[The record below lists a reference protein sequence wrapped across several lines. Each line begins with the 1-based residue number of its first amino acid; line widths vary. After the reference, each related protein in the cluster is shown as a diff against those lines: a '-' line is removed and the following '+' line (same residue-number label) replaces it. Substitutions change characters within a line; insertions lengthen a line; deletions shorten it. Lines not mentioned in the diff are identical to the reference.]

1 MSEVAGLPS
10 LRRVLARMHLRV
22 TLFAVGLTGLTVLL
36 AGFAAIGAY
45 ASQNLHLIGRSAGY
59 TAAPAIV
66 FDDPVAATQSI
77 TPLLEPGVAGIA
89 LLKPDGTVL
98 ASVER
103 AGEDH
108 SLARWIADRLFF
120 AAPIEEPVIHLGTR
134 IGSVRVHGEG
144 SAVAVYIRDG
154 ILGTLVC
161 LVLTGL
167 AAWMLSRR
175 LRADIVEPLN
185 AIADAAH
192 LFRRDE
198 TLDARVPPASIR
210 EVEALR
216 TDFNALIAELGDW
229 RQHLR
234 RENETLNHKASH
246 DALTGLPNRA
256 MFERRAEEMMAEARA
271 GDASFVLLY
280 ADADSFKPVN
290 DRHGHAAGDL
300 VLIETAARIRSCLR
314 ARDVAARLGGDE
326 FAVLLAAPSGADAAE
341 RVRSEI
347 AARMAEPF
355 RLPSGETATMT
366 LSIGAAIYPG
376 DGQDLTTLINRAD
389 AAMYAAKGSL
399 QARQQGVS

>member
-1 MSEVAGLPS
+1 MSDAARLPS

-45 ASQNLHLIGRSAGY
+45 AGQNLHLIGRSAGY
-59 TAAPAIV
+59 SAAPAIV
-66 FDDPVAATQSI
+66 FDDPVAARQSI
-77 TPLLEPGVAGIA
+77 APLLEAGVAGIT

-98 ASVER
+98 ATAER
-103 AGEDH
+103 EATDK

-120 AAPIEEPVIHLGTR
+120 AEPVDEPVIHLGTR
-134 IGSVRVHGEG
+134 IGTVRVRGEG
-144 SAVAVYIRDG
+144 SAVAAYIRDG

-161 LVLTGL
+161 LILTGL
-167 AAWMLSRR
+167 AAWLLSRR
-175 LRADIVEPLN
+175 LRADIVAPLG

-192 LFRRDE
+192 SFRRDE
-198 TLDARVPPASIR
+198 TLVARVPPASIR

-216 TDFNALIAELGDW
+216 TDFNALIAELADW

-234 RENETLNHKASH
+234 RENETLSHKASH

-256 MFERRAEEMMAEARA
+256 HFERRAAEMMTEARA

-280 ADADSFKPVN
+280 VDGDSFKPIN
-290 DRHGHAAGDL
+290 DRHGHAAGDV

-341 RVRSEI
+341 RVTGEI
-347 AARMAEPF
+347 TARMAEPI
-355 RLPSGETATMT
+355 RLPSGETVTMT
-366 LSIGAAIYPG
+366 LSIGGGIYPG
-376 DGQDLTTLINRAD
+376 DGQDLATLINRAD

-399 QARQQGVS
+399 RARQQGV

>member
-1 MSEVAGLPS
+1 MSGTTPLPT

-45 ASQNLHLIGRSAGY
+45 AGQNLHLIGRSAGY
-59 TAAPAIV
+59 SAAPSIV
-66 FDDPVAATQSI
+66 FDDPVAARQAI
-77 TPLLEPGVAGIA
+77 APLLEPGVAGIA

-98 ASVER
+98 ATVER
-103 AGEDH
+103 EGQDD

-120 AAPIEEPVIHLGTR
+120 ATPVDEPVIHLGSR
-134 IGSVRVHGEG
+134 IGTVRVRGEG
-144 SAVAVYIRDG
+144 SAVAAYIRDG
-154 ILGTLVC
+154 LLGTLVC

-167 AAWMLSRR
+167 AAWLLSRR

-192 LFRRDE
+192 SFRREE
-198 TLDARVPPASIR
+198 TLAPKVPSASIR

-216 TDFNALIAELGDW
+216 IDFNALIAELGDW
-229 RQHLR
+229 RQHMR
-234 RENETLNHKASH
+234 RENETLSHKASH

-256 MFERRAEEMMAEARA
+256 LFERRAAEMLAEARA
-271 GDASFVLLY
+271 GEASFVLLY
-280 ADADSFKPVN
+280 ADADSFKPIN
-290 DRHGHAAGDL
+290 DRHGHAAGDA
-300 VLIETAARIRSCLR
+300 VLIETATRIRSCLR

-341 RVRSEI
+341 RVTGEI

-355 RLPSGETATMT
+355 RLPSGQTVTMT
-366 LSIGAAIYPG
+366 LSLGAAIYPG

-389 AAMYAAKGSL
+389 AAMYAAKGDL
-399 QARQQGVS
+399 HARQQGV

>member
-1 MSEVAGLPS
+1 MSGTTPLPT

-45 ASQNLHLIGRSAGY
+45 AGQNLHLIGRSAGY
-59 TAAPAIV
+59 SAAPSIV
-66 FDDPVAATQSI
+66 FDDPVAARQAVA
-77 TPLLEPGVAGIA
+77 PLLEPGVAGIA

-98 ASVER
+98 ATVER
-103 AGEDH
+103 EGQDD

-120 AAPIEEPVIHLGTR
+120 ATPVDEPVIHLGSR
-134 IGSVRVHGEG
+134 IGTVRVRGEG
-144 SAVAVYIRDG
+144 SAVAAYIRDG
-154 ILGTLVC
+154 LLGTLVC

-167 AAWMLSRR
+167 AAWLLSRR

-192 LFRRDE
+192 SFRREE
-198 TLDARVPPASIR
+198 TLAPKVPSASIR

-216 TDFNALIAELGDW
+216 IDFNALIAELGDW
-229 RQHLR
+229 RQHMR
-234 RENETLNHKASH
+234 RENETLSHKASH

-256 MFERRAEEMMAEARA
+256 LFERRAAEMLAEARA
-271 GDASFVLLY
+271 GEASFVLLY
-280 ADADSFKPVN
+280 ADADSFKPIN
-290 DRHGHAAGDL
+290 DRHGHAAGDA
-300 VLIETAARIRSCLR
+300 VLIETATRIRSCLR

-341 RVRSEI
+341 RVTGEI

-355 RLPSGETATMT
+355 RLPSGQTVTMT
-366 LSIGAAIYPG
+366 LSLGAAIYPG

-389 AAMYAAKGSL
+389 AAMYAAKGDL
-399 QARQQGVS
+399 HARQQGV

>member
-1 MSEVAGLPS
+1 MNDAAPLPS

-45 ASQNLHLIGRSAGY
+45 AGQNLHLIGRSAGY
-59 TAAPAIV
+59 SAAPAIV
-66 FDDPVAATQSI
+66 FDDPVAARQSI
-77 TPLLEPGVAGIA
+77 APLLEPGVAAIT

-98 ASVER
+98 AMVER
-103 AGEDH
+103 EATDQ

-120 AAPIEEPVIHLGTR
+120 DDPVDEPVIHLGTR
-134 IGSVRVHGEG
+134 IGTVRVRGEG
-144 SAVAVYIRDG
+144 SAVAAYIRDG

-167 AAWMLSRR
+167 AAWLLSRR
-175 LRADIVEPLN
+175 LRADIVTPLG

-192 LFRRDE
+192 RFRRDE

-216 TDFNALIAELGDW
+216 TDFNALIAEVADW

-246 DALTGLPNRA
+246 DSLTSLPNRA
-256 MFERRAEEMMAEARA
+256 YFERRAAEMMAEART

-280 ADADSFKPVN
+280 VDGDSFKPIN
-290 DRHGHAAGDL
+290 DRHGHAAGDAVL
-300 VLIETAARIRSCLR
+300 VETAARIRGCLR

-341 RVRSEI
+341 RVIREI
-347 AARMAEPF
+347 AARMADPI
-355 RLPSGETATMT
+355 RLPSGDAVTMT

-376 DGQDLTTLINRAD
+376 DGQDLAALINRAD

-399 QARQQGVS
+399 RARQQGV